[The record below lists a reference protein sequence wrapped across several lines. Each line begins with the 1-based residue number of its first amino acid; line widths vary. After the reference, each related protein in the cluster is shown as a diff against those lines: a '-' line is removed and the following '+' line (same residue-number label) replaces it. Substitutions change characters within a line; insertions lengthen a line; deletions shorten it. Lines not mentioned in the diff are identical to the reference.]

1 MNNNFNPVTIPI
13 FSFVPPKYK
22 NMVQKGPGVIFLAVL
37 ILITIYAAVSC
48 IRMNVIMNDFVEEVY
63 PICPEFELKNGKF
76 DIEAPIELLEDGTYL
91 LATNEISGMNQKELS
106 DFLMGLDE
114 PVATAIVIGTD
125 TVTMFSNNQFQSYDF
140 KQIKSTQLDK
150 DSLFEYIN
158 TMIMPFTIIMFV
170 VILVFYTGIYYLA
183 AAIIQFVAYITNS
196 AGNKKL
202 ESNELFR
209 LTLIAKMPVF
219 IIFRFGSMLGLNVG
233 MIVEIIVLIVYMV
246 VCVLAIKDDEPEAL
260 PDNSMA

>member
-22 NMVQKGPGVIFLAVL
+22 YMIRKGPGVIFLAIL
-37 ILITIYAAVSC
+37 ILITIYAAVSS

-76 DIEAPIELLEDGTYL
+76 DIDEPIEFSEEGTYF
-91 LATNEISGMNQKELS
+91 LATNEIPGMSQKELS
-106 DFLMGLDE
+106 DYLMGLDE

-125 TVTMFSNNQFQSYDF
+125 TITMFSNNQFQSYDF
-140 KQIKSTQLDK
+140 KQIKGTQLDK
-150 DSLFEYIN
+150 DSAFEYIN
-158 TMIMPFTIIMFV
+158 TMVMPFTIIMFAL
-170 VILVFYTGIYYLA
+170 ILVFYIGIYYLA
-183 AAIIQFVAYITNS
+183 AAIIQFVAYIANS
-196 AGNKKL
+196 AGKKEL
-202 ESNELFR
+202 AGNELFR
-209 LTLIAKMPVF
+209 LTLIAKIPVF
-219 IIFRFGSMLGLNVG
+219 IIFRFGGMLGLNVS
-233 MIVEIIVLIVYMV
+233 MFVEIIVLIVYMV